1 MEFQMN
7 GDQQKQNYQRT
18 QLIEIGALN
27 IEQAKE
33 NGEIERV
40 DLEDE
45 QVLQEVCERI
55 PTWTEQI
62 TVRGLFASFA
72 IGVVYTVIVMKLK
85 LTTGL
90 IPNLNVSSA
99 LMAFVFIKSWTKILH
114 KAGILTTPFSRQENT
129 VIQTCAVA
137 CYGIANGGMSTL
149 FVNLD

>member
-1 MEFQMN
+1 MN
-7 GDQQKQNYQRT
+7 GDQQRQNQRT
-18 QLIEIGALN
+18 QVIEIGALN

-33 NGEIERV
+33 NGEIEKV

-90 IPNLNVSSA
+90 IPNLNVSAA

-114 KAGILTTPFSRQENT
+114 KAGVLTTPFSRQENT

-137 CYGIANGGMSTL
+137 CYGIANGGMSPL
-149 FVNLD
+149 IVNLD